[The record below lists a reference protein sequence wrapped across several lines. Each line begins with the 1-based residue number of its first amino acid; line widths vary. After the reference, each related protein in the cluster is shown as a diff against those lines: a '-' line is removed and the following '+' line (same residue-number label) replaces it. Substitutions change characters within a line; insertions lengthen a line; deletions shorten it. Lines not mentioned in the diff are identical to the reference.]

1 MSASQ
6 PHMQNRRHSLNAYF
20 SFVEPTKTTP
30 GKNKRN
36 GDDES
41 SQRSDER
48 ETKQAQSAEAAV
60 NSNRAT
66 TNQLTAAT
74 MQVPASTRTAKEKK
88 MQGENVPS
96 KKGPSVQT
104 GIDRYIN
111 VKRKLSPIKTAVNT
125 KKFQAGTPNSKKPEI
140 LNGNRFALLS
150 KEPNEA
156 KGTTTVV
163 NAKPPPIYLRERS
176 SNALVSKLS
185 NIIGTNNFHIV
196 PLKKGNIDET
206 KIQTYTEKSF
216 MDIVKFLSDNNKNY
230 YSYQLKSSKG
240 LVVVIKGIESSV
252 DSNDVK

>member
-1 MSASQ
+1 MTVCTYNFIWVRRQGSRLQHAGVLSQ
-6 PHMQNRRHSLNAYF
+6 VPY
-20 SFVEPTKTTP
+20 
-30 GKNKRN
+30 
-36 GDDES
+36 
-41 SQRSDER
+41 
-48 ETKQAQSAEAAV
+48 QSA
-60 NSNRAT
+60 
-66 TNQLTAAT
+66 
-74 MQVPASTRTAKEKK
+74 KEVVSK

-150 KEPNEA
+150 KEPNDEA

-185 NIIGTNNFHIV
+185 NIIDTNNFHIV

-216 MDIVKFLSDNNKNY
+216 MDIVKFLSDNKKNY

-252 DSNDVK
+252 DSNDVKEALEEGGFSIK